1 MRLDAVGLLEADLV
15 EDGGAG
21 GAHLRLLGGVDLEHA
36 VVALD
41 DLHARL
47 HVGRLEGDVGE
58 PVDLD
63 ARRDLDRQR
72 GIAGEGQEALRDGAQ
87 EGRVLG
93 LQAVDE

>member
-1 MRLDAVGLLEADLV
+1 MRSVSLRPDLV
-15 EDGGAG
+15 EDGRAG
-21 GAHLRLLGGVDLEHA
+21 GADLRLLGRVDLEHA

-47 HVGRLEGDVGE
+47 HVRGLEGDVGE
-58 PVDLD
+58 AVDLD
-63 ARRDLDRQR
+63 AGRDLDRQR
-72 GIAGEGQEALRDGAQ
+72 GIAGERQEALRDGTQ